1 MAKNVLNFTHVSGD
15 KLGTNLFVIDFL
27 KSDKND
33 PANGSEAGA
42 TEWYGF
48 YKRSFSLSAL
58 TGNKGGYGFAKD
70 LYLTGRVDL
79 GAKNTAFAP
88 APAKLRTG
96 VSADLPVKAGFWN
109 VGLEVYKEQNNNS
122 LASAGK
128 RAVDFDPTLALTS
141 SWSIPVAG
149 LGSFDGFLDVVGPK
163 GKDGFG
169 NETATEVLLRATMM
183 FDIAGP
189 KSGLQAG
196 VGVEYW
202 GNKFGCDNS
211 KNGTTSGGTTNTC
224 KSVSPLLLATY
235 KF

>member
-1 MAKNVLNFTHVSGD
+1 
-15 KLGTNLFVIDFL
+15 
-27 KSDKND
+27 
-33 PANGSEAGA
+33 
-42 TEWYGF
+42 
-48 YKRSFSLSAL
+48 
-58 TGNKGGYGFAKD
+58 
-70 LYLTGRVDL
+70 
-79 GAKNTAFAP
+79 
-88 APAKLRTG
+88 
-96 VSADLPVKAGFWN
+96 
-109 VGLEVYKEQNNNS
+109 NNNS

-211 KNGTTSGGTTNTC
+211 KNGTTTGGITNTC
-224 KSVSPLLLATY
+224 KSVSPILLATY